1 MTAAQT
7 VALIL
12 ALIGLV
18 CFLAAAFITTA
29 DARIGWIGGAL
40 TSLGVIFLAL
50 EDKIAD

>member
-18 CFLAAAFITTA
+18 CFLVAAFVTTA

-40 TSLGVIFLAL
+40 TSLGVIFLAAGD
-50 EDKIAD
+50 EISD